1 MGKINRPDKLWVDG
15 ISICSLSPASSAVS
29 FLEVVFD
36 TLIFH
41 SFYKLSQRTSWM
53 KIGSRSCFPAINS
66 SLSVVKLLR
75 LPAMLPVASNVIG
88 CHDLAAHFCRME
100 LLMSAMQL
108 VHHNV
113 IERVNSFGWLLWLAT
128 RLPRCFSA
136 PYGRFVAPPVQCQ
149 FHRKVT
155 VITLWFFGGMSLAL
169 NSWMEEEWMPVT
181 QKLRWG

>member
-1 MGKINRPDKLWVDG
+1 
-15 ISICSLSPASSAVS
+15 
-29 FLEVVFD
+29 
-36 TLIFH
+36 
-41 SFYKLSQRTSWM
+41 M
-53 KIGSRSCFPAINS
+53 KIGRNCFPAINS

-100 LLMSAMQL
+100 LLMLAMQL

-136 PYGRFVAPPVQCQ
+136 PYGRFVSTTSSVSIPPQSDRYYVMI
-149 FHRKVT
+149 FWRNVVGT
-155 VITLWFFGGMSLAL
+155 EFMNGGGMDAGHAEVEVGLIS
-169 NSWMEEEWMPVT
+169 SH
-181 QKLRWG
+181 

>member
-15 ISICSLSPASSAVS
+15 ISICSLSASSSAVS

-53 KIGSRSCFPAINS
+53 KIGRNCFPAINS

-100 LLMSAMQL
+100 LLMLAMQL

-136 PYGRFVAPPVQCQ
+136 PYGRFVSTTTSSVSIPPQSDRYYVM
-149 FHRKVT
+149 
-155 VITLWFFGGMSLAL
+155 IFGGMSLAL
-169 NSWMEEEWMPVT
+169 NSWIEEEWMPVT